1 MTDDAFDVHSPA
13 AERWLEDIAGSNAD
27 ERLKKSLAEVLSVLK
42 AGREI
47 DEDRPFLSVV
57 MRTQGKKLEALQD
70 ALLTLVGQTDQDF
83 ELLLMAHNTDEAVLS
98 SLREIVDW
106 QMPSFRSRVQLIDVQ
121 GGGRSRPLNEAIEV
135 GRGRYFVFFDDD
147 DMVFGNWVEAFHSAA
162 EQNPSRLLRA
172 IASTQKVRSEV
183 WPGGVLGF
191 RTLTWPKAEYLR
203 NFEYERHLE
212 VNHSPFMSVAFPREL
227 FFLWGERFDEVL
239 DVCEDWDLILRGA
252 FLLGVHSIDE
262 LTAIYRLWTGVTS
275 SYTEHDRASWKA
287 SEDRVR
293 KKLNS
298 RPSILPEGAPASIVE
313 SVKQVEDRAVVD
325 MQVVNDF
332 LNSTSWK
339 VTAPLRKVTRK
350 VRSLRGK

>member
-1 MTDDAFDVHSPA
+1 MTNETLNVPGSA
-13 AERWLEDIAGSNAD
+13 AERWIENIVQSDAD
-27 ERLKKSLAEVLSVLK
+27 EKLKQSLTEALSILK
-42 AGREI
+42 AGRETA
-47 DEDRPFLSVV
+47 EGTPFLTVV

-83 ELLLMAHNTDEAVLS
+83 ELLLMAHNTDETVRA

-106 QMPSFRSRVQLIDVQ
+106 QMPSFRSRVQLVDVQ
-121 GGGRSRPLNEAIEV
+121 GGGRSRPLNEAIEL

-147 DMVFGNWVEAFHSAA
+147 DMVFGNWVEAFHDAA
-162 EQNPSRLLRA
+162 EANDGRLLRA

-183 WPGGVLGF
+183 WPGGALGF
-191 RTLTWPKAEYLR
+191 RTLTWPKAEYIR
-203 NFEYERHLE
+203 EFEYERHLE

-252 FLLGVHSIDE
+252 YLLGVYSVDE

-287 SEDRVR
+287 SEKRVR
-293 KKLNS
+293 IKLNT
-298 RPSILPEGAPASIVE
+298 RPSILPEGAPASILE
-313 SVKQVEDRAVVD
+313 SVKSVENRAVVD
-325 MQVVNDF
+325 MKVMNDF